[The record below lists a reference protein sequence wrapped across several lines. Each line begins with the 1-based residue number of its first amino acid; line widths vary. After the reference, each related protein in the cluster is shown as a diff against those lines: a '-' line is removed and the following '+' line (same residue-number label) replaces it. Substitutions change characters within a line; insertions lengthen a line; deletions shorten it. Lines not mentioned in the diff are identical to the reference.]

1 MTREMKMGAMRGWM
15 MREREYVVYVIGIE
29 RELACFPDRTWGGG
43 REREQTREGER
54 TERYVYVWY
63 VAHGTWLRMSDRV
76 DISISLESAACGFI
90 V

>member
-29 RELACFPDRTWGGG
+29 RGLTCFPDRTMGGG

-63 VAHGTWLRMSDRV
+63 VAHVESRMSDRV